1 MMKRLNTAFLFLALI
16 FIPSLQ
22 SCLDDDDKYY
32 LALATFRVAE
42 DEHPYFVLDDGET
55 MYPNNRLFKKIEDG
69 QRVYVHFDILKEEVE
84 GYDYHIEI
92 RGIVEVLTKDV
103 IVMTDETSNNIGDD
117 PINITGAWFGDG
129 YLNVEFVFMGTSS
142 PEERHMVNLVHNNT
156 TGANDENTEEGFIN
170 LEFRHNAY
178 EDQPLERLRG
188 IVAFKGPFG
197 DEEDKG
203 LIIRY
208 NSIYDGVKYLK
219 INFTSDSERSSLN
232 RNISTLDTSIA
243 Y

>member
-1 MMKRLNTAFLFLALI
+1 MKRLNTAFLFLALI

-32 LALATFRVAE
+32 LALATFRIAE

-55 MYPNNRLFKKIEDG
+55 MYPNNRYFNKIEDG
-69 QRVYVHFDILKEEVE
+69 QRVYVHFDILKEEVQ

-103 IVMTDETSNNIGDD
+103 IVMTAESADSIGND

-129 YLNVEFVFMGTSS
+129 YLNIEFLFMGTSA
-142 PEERHMVNLVHNNT
+142 PTKRHMVNLVHNEAT
-156 TGANDENTEEGFIN
+156 EEDDENAEESFIS

-178 EDQPLERLRG
+178 EDQPLERLKG

-197 DEEDKG
+197 NEEDKG

-208 NSIYDGVKYLK
+208 NSIYEGVKFLK
-219 INFTSDSERSSLN
+219 INFKSDSERNSFN
-232 RNISTLDTSIA
+232 RSISALDTSTA